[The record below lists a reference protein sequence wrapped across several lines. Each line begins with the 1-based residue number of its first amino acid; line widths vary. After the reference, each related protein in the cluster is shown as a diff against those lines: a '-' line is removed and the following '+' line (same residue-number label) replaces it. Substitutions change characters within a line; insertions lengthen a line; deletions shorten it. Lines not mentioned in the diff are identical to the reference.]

1 MTAPLLFLMIKNLP
15 PQEVRL
21 SPDKRSLRVIFTD
34 RDFEISA
41 ELLRIESPSAEV
53 KGHGSEQKKIVS
65 GKKEVTI
72 SSLEAVGSYAI
83 QIVFSDGHC
92 TGIYTFSYL
101 RELGENQT
109 QLWQDYLHNLENK
122 GLSR

>member
-1 MTAPLLFLMIKNLP
+1 MIKNLP
-15 PQEVRL
+15 PQEIRL
-21 SPDKRSLRVIFTD
+21 SPDKKSLRIIFTD

-41 ELLRIESPSAEV
+41 ELLRVESPSAEV
-53 KGHGSEQKKIVS
+53 KGHGPEQKKIIS
-65 GKKEVTI
+65 GKKDVTI
-72 SSLEAVGSYAI
+72 TSLEAVGSYAI
-83 QIVFSDGHC
+83 QITFSDGHR

-101 RELGENQT
+101 RELGENQN